1 MRASITRRRLGAALL
16 CATGMAGTLAAP
28 VVGRAWGVDRAW
40 GVGRAWAG
48 ERVDA
53 PDAAADR
60 GLELVMVERA
70 GCAWCARWNAE
81 IAPIYPKTPE
91 GAQAPLRRHDL
102 GAGQP
107 AQAATPVRFT
117 PTFLLLRDGREIGR
131 VTGYVDQA
139 MFWGLLG
146 DMLAKAGAKT

>member
-1 MRASITRRRLGAALL
+1 MRASITRRRFGAALL
-16 CATGMAGTLAAP
+16 CAAGMAGAPAAA
-28 VVGRAWGVDRAW
+28 GD
-40 GVGRAWAG
+40 GRAWAQ
-48 ERVDA
+48 VAAVSDA
-53 PDAAADR
+53 PTNQ

-107 AQAATPVRFT
+107 PQAATPTRFT
-117 PTFLLLRDGREIGR
+117 PTFLLLRDGREVGR
-131 VTGYVDQA
+131 ITGYVDQA
-139 MFWGLLG
+139 MFWGLLAEL
-146 DMLAKAGAKT
+146 LAKAGAKT